1 MSIVIEHLNYVYMQ
15 GGPYETKAL
24 DDVSLTIHDGE
35 FIGLIGHT
43 GSGKSTLV
51 QHLNGLILPTS
62 GQITV
67 DGMDLAD
74 KNTDKRAIR
83 RRVGLVFQYPE
94 NQLFEE
100 TVAKDIAFGPKN
112 LGLDEA
118 EIDRRVRTAMRR
130 VALDY
135 DKLSQRSVFELSGGQ
150 MRRVAIAGVL
160 AMEPQT
166 LVLDEPCAGLDPK
179 GREEILGL
187 ISDLHRESGATIV
200 MVSHSMDDVAAL
212 AERVIV
218 MNHGKVAMDG
228 APREVFSRGEELRA
242 IGLDVPQAVEL
253 AQKLREKGF
262 DVPEGIYKIEEVRA
276 AVEAIVGKEAAM
288 LNDITLGQYFPGNS
302 PIHRMDPRMKLILT
316 ILYIVGVFIVANL
329 PGYAIA
335 LAFLYIVVRVSGIKF
350 SYLAKGVKPLR
361 FIIIFTFILNLFF
374 VQGETPIFTLG
385 FFTLTKEALNNA
397 IYFALRLIF
406 LVMGTSVLTLTTSP
420 VQLTDGLERI
430 MHPLEKIHFPA
441 HELAMMMTIA
451 LRFIPTLLEETDKI
465 QKAQMA
471 RGADFESG
479 NLIARAKAMIPLLVP
494 LFVSSFRRANELA
507 MAMEARCYRG
517 GDKRTRLRELKY
529 TKLDLYGALAVA
541 AFLVIIV
548 AEGRLLG

>member
-15 GGPYETKAL
+15 GGPYETRAL

-62 GQITV
+62 GKITV
-67 DGMDLAD
+67 DGMDLAE
-74 KNTDKRAIR
+74 KGTDRRAIR

-112 LGLDEA
+112 LGLSEA

-135 DKLSQRSVFELSGGQ
+135 DKLAQRSVFELSGGQ

-166 LVLDEPCAGLDPK
+166 LVLDEPCAGLDPR

-228 APREVFSRGEELRA
+228 APREIFSRGEELRA

-276 AVEAIVGKEAAM
+276 AVEAIVGK
-288 LNDITLGQYFPGNS
+288 
-302 PIHRMDPRMKLILT
+302 
-316 ILYIVGVFIVANL
+316 
-329 PGYAIA
+329 
-335 LAFLYIVVRVSGIKF
+335 
-350 SYLAKGVKPLR
+350 
-361 FIIIFTFILNLFF
+361 
-374 VQGETPIFTLG
+374 
-385 FFTLTKEALNNA
+385 
-397 IYFALRLIF
+397 
-406 LVMGTSVLTLTTSP
+406 
-420 VQLTDGLERI
+420 
-430 MHPLEKIHFPA
+430 
-441 HELAMMMTIA
+441 
-451 LRFIPTLLEETDKI
+451 
-465 QKAQMA
+465 
-471 RGADFESG
+471 
-479 NLIARAKAMIPLLVP
+479 
-494 LFVSSFRRANELA
+494 
-507 MAMEARCYRG
+507 G
-517 GDKRTRLRELKY
+517 GRH
-529 TKLDLYGALAVA
+529 A
-541 AFLVIIV
+541 
-548 AEGRLLG
+548 

>member
-24 DDVSLTIHDGE
+24 NDVSLTINDGE

-51 QHLNGLILPTS
+51 QHLNGLIMPSS
-62 GQITV
+62 GRVLV
-67 DGMDLAD
+67 DGLDLAD
-74 KNTDKRAIR
+74 KNTDRRAIR

-100 TVAKDIAFGPKN
+100 KVAKDIAFGPKN

-135 DKLSQRSVFELSGGQ
+135 DKLAERSVFELSGGQ

-166 LVLDEPCAGLDPK
+166 LVLDEPCAGLDPR

-218 MNHGKVAMDG
+218 MNHGSVVMDG
-228 APREVFSRGEELRA
+228 TPREVFAKGEELRA

-262 DVPEGIYKIEEVRA
+262 DIPEGIYRMDEIRA
-276 AVEAIVGKEAAM
+276 AVEAAIGK
-288 LNDITLGQYFPGNS
+288 
-302 PIHRMDPRMKLILT
+302 
-316 ILYIVGVFIVANL
+316 
-329 PGYAIA
+329 
-335 LAFLYIVVRVSGIKF
+335 
-350 SYLAKGVKPLR
+350 
-361 FIIIFTFILNLFF
+361 
-374 VQGETPIFTLG
+374 
-385 FFTLTKEALNNA
+385 
-397 IYFALRLIF
+397 
-406 LVMGTSVLTLTTSP
+406 
-420 VQLTDGLERI
+420 
-430 MHPLEKIHFPA
+430 
-441 HELAMMMTIA
+441 
-451 LRFIPTLLEETDKI
+451 
-465 QKAQMA
+465 
-471 RGADFESG
+471 
-479 NLIARAKAMIPLLVP
+479 
-494 LFVSSFRRANELA
+494 
-507 MAMEARCYRG
+507 G
-517 GDKRTRLRELKY
+517 GRH
-529 TKLDLYGALAVA
+529 A
-541 AFLVIIV
+541 
-548 AEGRLLG
+548 

>member
-35 FIGLIGHT
+35 FVGLIGHT

-62 GQITV
+62 GRITV

-228 APREVFSRGEELRA
+228 APREVFSRGDELRA

-276 AVEAIVGKEAAM
+276 AVEAIVGK
-288 LNDITLGQYFPGNS
+288 
-302 PIHRMDPRMKLILT
+302 
-316 ILYIVGVFIVANL
+316 
-329 PGYAIA
+329 
-335 LAFLYIVVRVSGIKF
+335 
-350 SYLAKGVKPLR
+350 
-361 FIIIFTFILNLFF
+361 
-374 VQGETPIFTLG
+374 
-385 FFTLTKEALNNA
+385 
-397 IYFALRLIF
+397 
-406 LVMGTSVLTLTTSP
+406 
-420 VQLTDGLERI
+420 
-430 MHPLEKIHFPA
+430 
-441 HELAMMMTIA
+441 
-451 LRFIPTLLEETDKI
+451 
-465 QKAQMA
+465 
-471 RGADFESG
+471 
-479 NLIARAKAMIPLLVP
+479 
-494 LFVSSFRRANELA
+494 
-507 MAMEARCYRG
+507 G
-517 GDKRTRLRELKY
+517 GRH
-529 TKLDLYGALAVA
+529 A
-541 AFLVIIV
+541 
-548 AEGRLLG
+548 

>member
-15 GGPYETKAL
+15 GGPYETRAL

-112 LGLDEA
+112 LGLGEE

-135 DKLSQRSVFELSGGQ
+135 DKLAQRSVFELSGGQ

-166 LVLDEPCAGLDPK
+166 LVLDEPCAGLDPR

-228 APREVFSRGEELRA
+228 TPREIFSRGEELRA

-276 AVEAIVGKEAAM
+276 AVEAIVGK
-288 LNDITLGQYFPGNS
+288 
-302 PIHRMDPRMKLILT
+302 
-316 ILYIVGVFIVANL
+316 
-329 PGYAIA
+329 
-335 LAFLYIVVRVSGIKF
+335 
-350 SYLAKGVKPLR
+350 
-361 FIIIFTFILNLFF
+361 
-374 VQGETPIFTLG
+374 
-385 FFTLTKEALNNA
+385 
-397 IYFALRLIF
+397 
-406 LVMGTSVLTLTTSP
+406 
-420 VQLTDGLERI
+420 
-430 MHPLEKIHFPA
+430 
-441 HELAMMMTIA
+441 
-451 LRFIPTLLEETDKI
+451 
-465 QKAQMA
+465 
-471 RGADFESG
+471 
-479 NLIARAKAMIPLLVP
+479 
-494 LFVSSFRRANELA
+494 
-507 MAMEARCYRG
+507 G
-517 GDKRTRLRELKY
+517 GRH
-529 TKLDLYGALAVA
+529 A
-541 AFLVIIV
+541 
-548 AEGRLLG
+548 

>member
-35 FIGLIGHT
+35 FVGLIGHT

-262 DVPEGIYKIEEVRA
+262 DVPEGVYKIEEVRA
-276 AVEAIVGKEAAM
+276 AVEAIVGK
-288 LNDITLGQYFPGNS
+288 
-302 PIHRMDPRMKLILT
+302 
-316 ILYIVGVFIVANL
+316 
-329 PGYAIA
+329 
-335 LAFLYIVVRVSGIKF
+335 
-350 SYLAKGVKPLR
+350 
-361 FIIIFTFILNLFF
+361 
-374 VQGETPIFTLG
+374 
-385 FFTLTKEALNNA
+385 
-397 IYFALRLIF
+397 
-406 LVMGTSVLTLTTSP
+406 
-420 VQLTDGLERI
+420 
-430 MHPLEKIHFPA
+430 
-441 HELAMMMTIA
+441 
-451 LRFIPTLLEETDKI
+451 
-465 QKAQMA
+465 
-471 RGADFESG
+471 
-479 NLIARAKAMIPLLVP
+479 
-494 LFVSSFRRANELA
+494 
-507 MAMEARCYRG
+507 G
-517 GDKRTRLRELKY
+517 GRH
-529 TKLDLYGALAVA
+529 A
-541 AFLVIIV
+541 
-548 AEGRLLG
+548 

>member
-24 DDVSLTIHDGE
+24 NDVSLTINDGE

-51 QHLNGLILPTS
+51 QHLNGLIMPSS
-62 GQITV
+62 GRVLV
-67 DGMDLAD
+67 DGLDLAD
-74 KNTDKRAIR
+74 KNTDRRAIR

-135 DKLSQRSVFELSGGQ
+135 DKIAERSVFELSGGQ

-166 LVLDEPCAGLDPK
+166 LVLDEPCAGLDPR

-218 MNHGKVAMDG
+218 MNHGSVVMDG
-228 APREVFSRGEELRA
+228 TPREVFAKGEELRA

-262 DVPEGIYKIEEVRA
+262 DIPEGIYRMDEIRA
-276 AVEAIVGKEAAM
+276 AVETAIGK
-288 LNDITLGQYFPGNS
+288 
-302 PIHRMDPRMKLILT
+302 
-316 ILYIVGVFIVANL
+316 
-329 PGYAIA
+329 
-335 LAFLYIVVRVSGIKF
+335 
-350 SYLAKGVKPLR
+350 
-361 FIIIFTFILNLFF
+361 
-374 VQGETPIFTLG
+374 
-385 FFTLTKEALNNA
+385 
-397 IYFALRLIF
+397 
-406 LVMGTSVLTLTTSP
+406 
-420 VQLTDGLERI
+420 
-430 MHPLEKIHFPA
+430 
-441 HELAMMMTIA
+441 
-451 LRFIPTLLEETDKI
+451 
-465 QKAQMA
+465 
-471 RGADFESG
+471 
-479 NLIARAKAMIPLLVP
+479 
-494 LFVSSFRRANELA
+494 
-507 MAMEARCYRG
+507 G
-517 GDKRTRLRELKY
+517 GRH
-529 TKLDLYGALAVA
+529 A
-541 AFLVIIV
+541 
-548 AEGRLLG
+548 

>member
-15 GGPYETKAL
+15 GGPYETRAL

-62 GQITV
+62 GKITV
-67 DGMDLAD
+67 DGMDLAE
-74 KNTDKRAIR
+74 KGTDRRAIR

-112 LGLDEA
+112 LGLGEE
-118 EIDRRVRTAMRR
+118 EIDRRVRTAMCR

-135 DKLSQRSVFELSGGQ
+135 DKLAQRSVFELSGGQ

-166 LVLDEPCAGLDPK
+166 LVLDEPCAGLDPR
-179 GREEILGL
+179 GREEVLGL

-218 MNHGKVAMDG
+218 MNHGKAAMDG
-228 APREVFSRGEELRA
+228 TPREIFSRGEELRA

-276 AVEAIVGKEAAM
+276 AVEAIVGK
-288 LNDITLGQYFPGNS
+288 
-302 PIHRMDPRMKLILT
+302 
-316 ILYIVGVFIVANL
+316 
-329 PGYAIA
+329 
-335 LAFLYIVVRVSGIKF
+335 
-350 SYLAKGVKPLR
+350 
-361 FIIIFTFILNLFF
+361 
-374 VQGETPIFTLG
+374 
-385 FFTLTKEALNNA
+385 
-397 IYFALRLIF
+397 
-406 LVMGTSVLTLTTSP
+406 
-420 VQLTDGLERI
+420 
-430 MHPLEKIHFPA
+430 
-441 HELAMMMTIA
+441 
-451 LRFIPTLLEETDKI
+451 
-465 QKAQMA
+465 
-471 RGADFESG
+471 
-479 NLIARAKAMIPLLVP
+479 
-494 LFVSSFRRANELA
+494 
-507 MAMEARCYRG
+507 G
-517 GDKRTRLRELKY
+517 GRH
-529 TKLDLYGALAVA
+529 A
-541 AFLVIIV
+541 
-548 AEGRLLG
+548 

>member
-24 DDVSLTIHDGE
+24 NDVSLTINDGE

-51 QHLNGLILPTS
+51 QHLNGLIMPSS
-62 GQITV
+62 GRVLV
-67 DGMDLAD
+67 DGLDLAD
-74 KNTDKRAIR
+74 KNTDRRAIR

-135 DKLSQRSVFELSGGQ
+135 DKLAERSVFELSGGQ

-166 LVLDEPCAGLDPK
+166 LVLDEPCAGLDPR

-187 ISDLHRESGATIV
+187 ISDLHRESGTTIV

-218 MNHGKVAMDG
+218 MNHGSVVMDG
-228 APREVFSRGEELRA
+228 TPREVFAKGEELRA

-262 DVPEGIYKIEEVRA
+262 DIPEGIYRMDEVRA
-276 AVEAIVGKEAAM
+276 AVEAAIGK
-288 LNDITLGQYFPGNS
+288 
-302 PIHRMDPRMKLILT
+302 
-316 ILYIVGVFIVANL
+316 
-329 PGYAIA
+329 
-335 LAFLYIVVRVSGIKF
+335 
-350 SYLAKGVKPLR
+350 
-361 FIIIFTFILNLFF
+361 
-374 VQGETPIFTLG
+374 
-385 FFTLTKEALNNA
+385 
-397 IYFALRLIF
+397 
-406 LVMGTSVLTLTTSP
+406 
-420 VQLTDGLERI
+420 
-430 MHPLEKIHFPA
+430 
-441 HELAMMMTIA
+441 
-451 LRFIPTLLEETDKI
+451 
-465 QKAQMA
+465 
-471 RGADFESG
+471 
-479 NLIARAKAMIPLLVP
+479 
-494 LFVSSFRRANELA
+494 
-507 MAMEARCYRG
+507 G
-517 GDKRTRLRELKY
+517 GRH
-529 TKLDLYGALAVA
+529 A
-541 AFLVIIV
+541 
-548 AEGRLLG
+548 

>member
-1 MSIVIEHLNYVYMQ
+1 MSIEVKGLTHIYNEGLPHESV
-15 GGPYETKAL
+15 AL
-24 DDVSLTIHDGE
+24 EGVTFSAQDGQLVG
-35 FIGLIGHT
+35 IIGHT

-276 AVEAIVGKEAAM
+276 AVEAIVGK
-288 LNDITLGQYFPGNS
+288 
-302 PIHRMDPRMKLILT
+302 
-316 ILYIVGVFIVANL
+316 
-329 PGYAIA
+329 
-335 LAFLYIVVRVSGIKF
+335 
-350 SYLAKGVKPLR
+350 
-361 FIIIFTFILNLFF
+361 
-374 VQGETPIFTLG
+374 
-385 FFTLTKEALNNA
+385 
-397 IYFALRLIF
+397 
-406 LVMGTSVLTLTTSP
+406 
-420 VQLTDGLERI
+420 
-430 MHPLEKIHFPA
+430 
-441 HELAMMMTIA
+441 
-451 LRFIPTLLEETDKI
+451 
-465 QKAQMA
+465 
-471 RGADFESG
+471 
-479 NLIARAKAMIPLLVP
+479 
-494 LFVSSFRRANELA
+494 
-507 MAMEARCYRG
+507 G
-517 GDKRTRLRELKY
+517 GRH
-529 TKLDLYGALAVA
+529 A
-541 AFLVIIV
+541 
-548 AEGRLLG
+548 

>member
-24 DDVSLTIHDGE
+24 NDVSLTINDGE

-51 QHLNGLILPTS
+51 QHLNGLIMPSS
-62 GQITV
+62 GRVLV
-67 DGMDLAD
+67 DGLDLAD
-74 KNTDKRAIR
+74 KNTDRRAIR

-135 DKLSQRSVFELSGGQ
+135 DKIAERSVFELSGGQ

-166 LVLDEPCAGLDPK
+166 LVLDEPCAGLDPR

-218 MNHGKVAMDG
+218 MNHGSVVMDG
-228 APREVFSRGEELRA
+228 TPREVFAKGEELRA

-262 DVPEGIYKIEEVRA
+262 DIPEGIYRMDEVRA
-276 AVEAIVGKEAAM
+276 AVEAAIGK
-288 LNDITLGQYFPGNS
+288 
-302 PIHRMDPRMKLILT
+302 
-316 ILYIVGVFIVANL
+316 
-329 PGYAIA
+329 
-335 LAFLYIVVRVSGIKF
+335 
-350 SYLAKGVKPLR
+350 
-361 FIIIFTFILNLFF
+361 
-374 VQGETPIFTLG
+374 
-385 FFTLTKEALNNA
+385 
-397 IYFALRLIF
+397 
-406 LVMGTSVLTLTTSP
+406 
-420 VQLTDGLERI
+420 
-430 MHPLEKIHFPA
+430 
-441 HELAMMMTIA
+441 
-451 LRFIPTLLEETDKI
+451 
-465 QKAQMA
+465 
-471 RGADFESG
+471 
-479 NLIARAKAMIPLLVP
+479 
-494 LFVSSFRRANELA
+494 
-507 MAMEARCYRG
+507 G
-517 GDKRTRLRELKY
+517 GRH
-529 TKLDLYGALAVA
+529 A
-541 AFLVIIV
+541 
-548 AEGRLLG
+548 

>member
-35 FIGLIGHT
+35 FVGLIGHT

-130 VALDY
+130 VALNY

-276 AVEAIVGKEAAM
+276 AVEAIVGK
-288 LNDITLGQYFPGNS
+288 
-302 PIHRMDPRMKLILT
+302 
-316 ILYIVGVFIVANL
+316 
-329 PGYAIA
+329 
-335 LAFLYIVVRVSGIKF
+335 
-350 SYLAKGVKPLR
+350 
-361 FIIIFTFILNLFF
+361 
-374 VQGETPIFTLG
+374 
-385 FFTLTKEALNNA
+385 
-397 IYFALRLIF
+397 
-406 LVMGTSVLTLTTSP
+406 
-420 VQLTDGLERI
+420 
-430 MHPLEKIHFPA
+430 
-441 HELAMMMTIA
+441 
-451 LRFIPTLLEETDKI
+451 
-465 QKAQMA
+465 
-471 RGADFESG
+471 
-479 NLIARAKAMIPLLVP
+479 
-494 LFVSSFRRANELA
+494 
-507 MAMEARCYRG
+507 G
-517 GDKRTRLRELKY
+517 GRH
-529 TKLDLYGALAVA
+529 A
-541 AFLVIIV
+541 
-548 AEGRLLG
+548 

>member
-35 FIGLIGHT
+35 FVGLIGHT

-67 DGMDLAD
+67 DGMDLAE
-74 KNTDKRAIR
+74 KGTDRRAIR

-130 VALDY
+130 VALDS

-276 AVEAIVGKEAAM
+276 AVEAIVGK
-288 LNDITLGQYFPGNS
+288 
-302 PIHRMDPRMKLILT
+302 
-316 ILYIVGVFIVANL
+316 
-329 PGYAIA
+329 
-335 LAFLYIVVRVSGIKF
+335 
-350 SYLAKGVKPLR
+350 
-361 FIIIFTFILNLFF
+361 
-374 VQGETPIFTLG
+374 
-385 FFTLTKEALNNA
+385 
-397 IYFALRLIF
+397 
-406 LVMGTSVLTLTTSP
+406 
-420 VQLTDGLERI
+420 
-430 MHPLEKIHFPA
+430 
-441 HELAMMMTIA
+441 
-451 LRFIPTLLEETDKI
+451 
-465 QKAQMA
+465 
-471 RGADFESG
+471 
-479 NLIARAKAMIPLLVP
+479 
-494 LFVSSFRRANELA
+494 
-507 MAMEARCYRG
+507 G
-517 GDKRTRLRELKY
+517 GRH
-529 TKLDLYGALAVA
+529 A
-541 AFLVIIV
+541 
-548 AEGRLLG
+548 

>member
-24 DDVSLTIHDGE
+24 NDVSLTINDGE

-51 QHLNGLILPTS
+51 QHLNGLIMPSS
-62 GQITV
+62 GRVLV
-67 DGMDLAD
+67 DGLDLAD
-74 KNTDKRAIR
+74 KNTDRRAIR

-135 DKLSQRSVFELSGGQ
+135 DQIAERSVFELSGGQ

-166 LVLDEPCAGLDPK
+166 LVLDEPCAGLDPR
-179 GREEILGL
+179 GREDILGL
-187 ISDLHRESGATIV
+187 ISDLHRESGTTIV

-218 MNHGKVAMDG
+218 MNHGSVVMDG
-228 APREVFSRGEELRA
+228 TPREVFAKGEELRA

-262 DVPEGIYKIEEVRA
+262 DIPEGIYRMDEVRA
-276 AVEAIVGKEAAM
+276 AVEAAIGK
-288 LNDITLGQYFPGNS
+288 
-302 PIHRMDPRMKLILT
+302 
-316 ILYIVGVFIVANL
+316 
-329 PGYAIA
+329 
-335 LAFLYIVVRVSGIKF
+335 
-350 SYLAKGVKPLR
+350 
-361 FIIIFTFILNLFF
+361 
-374 VQGETPIFTLG
+374 
-385 FFTLTKEALNNA
+385 
-397 IYFALRLIF
+397 
-406 LVMGTSVLTLTTSP
+406 
-420 VQLTDGLERI
+420 
-430 MHPLEKIHFPA
+430 
-441 HELAMMMTIA
+441 
-451 LRFIPTLLEETDKI
+451 
-465 QKAQMA
+465 
-471 RGADFESG
+471 
-479 NLIARAKAMIPLLVP
+479 
-494 LFVSSFRRANELA
+494 
-507 MAMEARCYRG
+507 G
-517 GDKRTRLRELKY
+517 GRH
-529 TKLDLYGALAVA
+529 A
-541 AFLVIIV
+541 
-548 AEGRLLG
+548 